1 MIAPAWRRR
10 GRAPRWSA
18 VAAVAVAFAFAVG
31 LAACGGDDGGAADAV
46 SIGAG
51 ADEPAPA
58 AVIARRPPGAEP
70 RWAAA
75 LAAPTPAV
83 PPPAAAAVSSFA
95 ESSGLR
101 GPPRA
106 RPESV
111 PSRGA
116 SPLLGDY
123 AGRAT
128 VEIAYYDYCQTYDGN
143 LGYAGTR
150 TYDVAAD
157 VFLNPPAEDD
167 GVRER
172 SPFNLIA
179 ATEGGV
185 EGAITVMSAQVVTD
199 TRDGRSA
206 LFDYW
211 DITERDGAI
220 EGVLT
225 DRWPGVAINTI
236 QTSSLLVPCR
246 PELGTLYS
254 TDTIAE
260 GATLAGRVG
269 GDEIDLDLIGQSLD
283 RERRFRVRLTADRG

>member
-1 MIAPAWRRR
+1 VLAL
-10 GRAPRWSA
+10 
-18 VAAVAVAFAFAVG
+18 G
-31 LAACGGDDGGAADAV
+31 LAACGDDDDGGGAADAV

-83 PPPAAAAVSSFA
+83 PPSAAAAVSSFA

-106 RPESV
+106 RPDSV
-111 PSRGA
+111 PSRG
-116 SPLLGDY
+116 SPFLGDY

-167 GVRER
+167 GARER
-172 SPFNLIA
+172 SPFNVIV

-260 GATLAGRVG
+260 GATLDGRVG
-269 GDEIDLDLIGQSLD
+269 GDEIDLDLVGQSLD
-283 RERRFRVRLTADRG
+283 RERRFRVRLTAERD